1 MSTTLSRQNTLFVS
15 EDWLRIYE
23 AIQNV
28 DFRAYDF
35 DNYVQALF
43 SYLRVNYPEEF
54 NDWIQSSE
62 FIMKVDILAWL
73 SQNISFRIDLNTR
86 ENFLATAERRD
97 SLIRL
102 AQNVAYKVNRVR
114 SASGQVKID
123 KIRTNQ
129 QLVDSNNIQLQDRDI
144 IWNDP
149 RNEDWFEQFIL
160 VMNAALS
167 NRTQFGR
174 PLRKY
179 VDGVQT
185 IEQYVLNSNSPTSG
199 SYSYSTSVNG
209 IETPFDIFNASLN
222 TDDGTFGEI
231 PPNPRNT
238 FNVFYETDGRG
249 LSSVGT
255 GFFFQTVQGI
265 LSSQEEEIIE
275 PIIVRTVDVDVQ
287 NINNDD
293 FFVQKID
300 NTGAVLENW
309 TLVDNVFGEG
319 VAFNTEE
326 GIITNIY
333 ELDTLTNDRV
343 RVRFGDGAFGA
354 IPQGKF
360 RFWYRTANPQP
371 QLVKPEAIQN
381 QQITIP
387 YIFEQTIYF
396 LTVTFSLK
404 EEMVNAASSET
415 NFDIRTRANRVFY
428 SQNRM
433 ITGQDYNSFFLRDN
447 AIVKVKSVN
456 RTYTGHSRYTR
467 LTDPTGLYDNLKVIA
482 EDGRY
487 YVEDTTAV
495 QFESAD
501 ENILPVSELINNTLK
516 PILRKQDKSLLYYTS
531 YPQVDLT
538 CTVGCPT
545 GANACNSVV
554 LNQPILWSEF
564 EVVAGQS
571 RGNVQDNTTASR
583 AVGYSNTT
591 DGLQWLDV
599 DAVATFDDSGTSY
612 LAYVDRIIDDGTP
625 TPGVILRDEVPDGA
639 QLLSVF
645 PAFRTELLGNEVFD
659 IETVI
664 ALKADF
670 GLRWDQCIDAN
681 NALGGWR
688 IVTFDNLDKTS
699 SFSLD
704 NQGDTSAMGL
714 DASWLVLFEFIPGG
728 TDEDQWKIT
737 DRGVGQFF
745 ESASEVDFYFAG
757 VEPVVD
763 QDTGQVMTDNIA
775 LLECN
780 ETRDSERRLGIS
792 NDPTFIDDKIPLY
805 VADALRHDDGY
816 INANGLFV
824 TPADEDRS
832 GFFDNPFLFTDLVIT
847 DGETDLVLWR
857 RVEEQGFD
865 VWEPIGSTTSP
876 KGTYGDVGLVDDPD
890 PVTNNTVV
898 VGGPIPDAV
907 DGDIHYEVTPD
918 KWFVADITTNA
929 YLPDGRWIPA
939 PDQTD
944 YKRAIGRNDLSFI
957 WSHFSADKFRID
969 PSISNVMDVYLLTAT
984 YDTAYRTWLRNNGD
998 AIDEPDS
1005 PTPESL
1011 RIQFANFED
1020 FKAMSDAII
1029 YHTAR
1034 YLPLFGRQA
1043 IDELQ
1048 ATFKVI
1054 QTPGSQLSENDI
1066 KLGTLN
1072 AINNFFAVDN
1082 WDFGDTFYFTELAAF
1097 IHASM
1102 APDIQSVVIV
1112 PKNDD
1117 QAFGRLFQVRSEPD
1131 QLFVSAASPEDIELV
1146 DSLTDEELRVGTVS

>member
-114 SASGQVKID
+114 SASGRVKID
-123 KIRTNQ
+123 KVRTNQ
-129 QLVDSNNIQLQDRDI
+129 PLIDSSNIQLQDKDI
-144 IWNDP
+144 VWNDP

-167 NRTQFGR
+167 TRTQFGR
-174 PLRKY
+174 PVRKY
-179 VDGVQT
+179 NENQQT
-185 IEQYVLNSNSPTSG
+185 IEQYVLASNSPTSG
-199 SYSYSTSVNG
+199 AYSYVTSVNG
-209 IETPFDIFNASLN
+209 VELPFDIFNASLN
-222 TDDGTFGEI
+222 TEDGTFDEI
-231 PPNPRNT
+231 SPNPRNT

-249 LSSVGT
+249 LSSIGT
-255 GFFFQTVQGI
+255 GFFFQTVQGN
-265 LSSQEEEIIE
+265 LSSQEEEFVQ
-275 PIIVRTVDVDVQ
+275 PVIVRTVDVDVQ

-300 NTGAVLENW
+300 STGAVEEDW

-319 VAFNTEE
+319 VAFNTES
-326 GIITNIY
+326 GSIANIY
-333 ELDTLTNDRV
+333 EVDSLTNDRV
-343 RVRFGDGAFGA
+343 RVRFGDGAFGT

-387 YIFEQTIYF
+387 YVNNQTVYF

-404 EEMVNAASSET
+404 EELVNAASSES

-433 ITGQDYNSFFLRDN
+433 ITGQDYNSFYLRDN
-447 AIVKVKSVN
+447 AILKVKTVN

-482 EDGRY
+482 DDGRY
-487 YVEDTTAV
+487 YVEDTIAV

-501 ENILPVSELINNTLK
+501 ENILPLPELINNTLK
-516 PILRKQDKSLLYYTS
+516 PILRKPDKSLLYYTG

-545 GANACNSVV
+545 SANACASVV
-554 LNQPILWSEF
+554 TNQPLTWSEF

-571 RGNVQDNTTASR
+571 RGNIIDGGSITR

-591 DGLQWLDV
+591 DGLQWFDV
-599 DAVATFDDSGTSY
+599 DGVATFDDSGDKI
-612 LAYVDRIIDDGTP
+612 LAYIDRIIDDGTP
-625 TPGVILRDEVPDGA
+625 APGVVLRDEVPDGA
-639 QLLSVF
+639 TLESVF
-645 PAFRTELLGNEVFD
+645 PAFRTELLGNEIFN
-659 IETVI
+659 IETI
-664 ALKADF
+664 LALKADF

-688 IVTFDNLDKTS
+688 IITFDNLDKTS

-704 NQGDTSAMGL
+704 NQGDTSSGGL

-728 TDEDQWKIT
+728 VDEDQWKIT

-745 ESASEVDFYFAG
+745 ESADEVNFYFAN
-757 VEPVVD
+757 VDAVVD
-763 QDTGQVMTDNIA
+763 QDTGQVMTDNVS
-775 LLECN
+775 LLSCN

-792 NDPTFIDDKIPLY
+792 NDPTFIDDQIPLY

-816 INANGLFV
+816 INPNGLFV

-847 DGETDLVLWR
+847 DGVTDLVLWR

-865 VWEPIGSTTSP
+865 VWEPIGPSTSP
-876 KGTYGDVGLVDDPD
+876 KGSYGDVGLSD
-890 PVTNNTVV
+890 TVPYTDV
-898 VGGPIPDAV
+898 VGGPIANAA

-918 KWFVADITTNA
+918 KWYVADITTNA
-929 YLPDGRWIPA
+929 FLPNGKWVPA
-939 PDQTD
+939 ADQSD
-944 YKRAIGRNDLSFI
+944 YKKAIGRGSLTFR
-957 WSHFSADKFRID
+957 WEHFSSDKFRID
-969 PSISNVMDVYLLTAT
+969 PSMSNVMDVYILTQT
-984 YDTAYRTWLRNNGD
+984 YDDAYRTWLLNNGS
-998 AIDEPDS
+998 AADEPDS

-1011 RIQFANFED
+1011 RIQFAGFED

-1048 ATFKVI
+1048 ATFKIV
-1054 QTPGSQLSENDI
+1054 QTTGSQLSENDI
-1066 KLGTLN
+1066 RLNTLS
-1072 AINNFFAVDN
+1072 AINTFFAVDN

-1097 IHASM
+1097 IHSSL

-1112 PKNDD
+1112 PKSDD

-1131 QLFVSAASPEDIELV
+1131 QLFISAASAEDIEIV